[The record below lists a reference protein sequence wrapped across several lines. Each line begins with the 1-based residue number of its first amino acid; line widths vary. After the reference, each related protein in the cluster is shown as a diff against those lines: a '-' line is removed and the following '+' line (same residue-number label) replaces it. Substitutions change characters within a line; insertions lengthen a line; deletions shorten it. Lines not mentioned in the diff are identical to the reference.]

1 MGKTRLK
8 IDTSGL
14 KEFEMQLRQ
23 LSNEQMQQFTEQ
35 MVKELAEIEFA
46 KIIDKTPVGVYDQP
60 VYFVTKDKKE
70 VSFTPKTGKQGGTL
84 RRNWAIGEVTKKG
97 DIYEIE
103 ITNST
108 EYASYVE
115 YGHRTADHA
124 GWVDG
129 RFMMT
134 ISEQEMEAQG
144 PAIIER
150 RLTDFMKGALN
161 GK

>member
-8 IDTSGL
+8 VDTSGL
-14 KEFEMQLRQ
+14 KEFEKQLNQ
-23 LSNEQMQQFTEQ
+23 LSNTQMQQFTEQ

-46 KIIDKTPVGVYDQP
+46 KIIERTPVGAYP
-60 VYFVTKDKKE
+60 AG
-70 VSFTPKTGKQGGTL
+70 SGKQGGTL
-84 RRNWAIGEVTKKG
+84 RRNWSIGEVVRKG
-97 DIYEIE
+97 EGYEIV
-103 ITNST
+103 ITNNT

-115 YGHRTADHA
+115 FGHRTVNHA

-134 ISEQEMEAQG
+134 ISEQEMESQG
-144 PAIIER
+144 PTIINR
-150 RLTDFMKGALN
+150 RLTAFLKEVLG